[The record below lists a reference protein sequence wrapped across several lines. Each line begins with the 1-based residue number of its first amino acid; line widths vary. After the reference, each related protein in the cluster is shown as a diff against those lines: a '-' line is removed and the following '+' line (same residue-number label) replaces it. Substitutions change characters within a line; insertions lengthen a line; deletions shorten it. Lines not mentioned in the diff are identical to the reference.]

1 MQVNTYRNNVLLVNS
16 YCLPPT
22 NFTILN
28 SCKITWGGGG
38 FGKLMMN
45 FTEIAN
51 EFNKLAQDKGMQNGI
66 YLRTIM
72 LFYAYC
78 RLAPEGRTVQNATDF
93 LYNSFDTERPNS
105 ASMSRNNAVLVKL
118 GLITLRETEDD
129 ARSKKV
135 MITLLG
141 EKYKKLF
148 K

>member
-1 MQVNTYRNNVLLVNS
+1 MS
-16 YCLPPT
+16 PCAECAI
-22 NFTILN
+22 FTF
-28 SCKITWGGGG
+28 CKKTWGGGVG
-38 FGKLMMN
+38 RLMMN

>member
-1 MQVNTYRNNVLLVNS
+1 MQVNTYRNNVPLVNNC
-16 YCLPPT
+16 CLLPT
-22 NFTILN
+22 NFTIFN
-28 SCKITWGGGG
+28 SCKITWGGVA
-38 FGKLMMN
+38 KLMMN

-51 EFNKLAQDKGMQNGI
+51 DFNKLAQDKGMQNGI

>member
-1 MQVNTYRNNVLLVNS
+1 MQVNTYRNNVPLVNN

-22 NFTILN
+22 NFTIFN
-28 SCKITWGGGG
+28 SCKITWEGVGR
-38 FGKLMMN
+38 LMMN